1 MQKKVISLF
10 MVMIMGCSLFA
21 GCGNGKADESAANTD
36 GTENVGNAGETGDA
50 GENGNVGETGD
61 LLSEIQN
68 RGYITVAMEGTWAPW
83 TYHDE
88 EGELVGFDVEV
99 AAAVAEELGVEVRY
113 EEGEWDGLLAGV
125 ESGRYDIMV
134 NGVGYTEERAQAY
147 DFSEP
152 YCYNK
157 TALIVR
163 SDNDEISSLEDLE
176 GKTTC
181 NSANSTYQFIAE
193 EYGATGLDVETLDGT
208 LEMVLAGPERADATL
223 NAEASFLDYMK
234 EHPDAELKIVDYYS
248 ELENVCIIVPKGE
261 SSDSLR
267 EAINGAID
275 KLRED
280 GTLTELSNKYFGG
293 DITKK

>member
-21 GCGNGKADESAANTD
+21 GCGNGKADESAADTD
-36 GTENVGNAGETGDA
+36 RTENVGNAGETGDA

-193 EYGATGLDVETLDGT
+193 EYGATVLDVETLDGT

-248 ELENVCIIVPKGE
+248 ELENVCIIMQKGE

-293 DITKK
+293 DITKE